1 MALVMRKFIIKCGV
15 FFLIVY
21 TMIVSL
27 NYKID
32 PANLFHTS
40 IVEKMV
46 PLLNDGKIIESPGD
60 LDEGLFKLE
69 MIKNMRWMPETVVI
83 GSSHIMYEPW
93 PFENCFVAGLSGAYL
108 GDYYAVVGMLEEYK
122 SLPQHIVIGTDPW
135 AFMTRA
141 ENGRHKSINEYALNS
156 LDRVQGNKPDVREKS
171 QQDKFYKYKE
181 LFSFAYF
188 QASFKKMRSEGISK
202 SLKEDKR
209 EIIVV
214 DNAEIEKKQKIMP
227 NGRYI
232 FSESGL
238 KSIQENN
245 NSADAAIRKQ
255 QIYQLGAGFSD
266 LQTDNLAQF
275 EKLII
280 YLQKKGV
287 KIDFYLHPWYPSVYK
302 HFCENEKYSG
312 VLKTEEYLRD
322 LGKKYNIVVHGSF
335 SSELTGMKE
344 EDFADWF
351 HLKADKMMECY
362 NIVLH

>member
-1 MALVMRKFIIKCGV
+1 MRNFIFKCGV
-15 FFLIVY
+15 FFLSVY
-21 TMIVSL
+21 TVIVSL
-27 NYKID
+27 NYRID
-32 PANLFHTS
+32 PANLFHVS

-46 PLLNDGKIIESPGD
+46 PLLNAGKTIESPGN
-60 LDEGLFKLE
+60 LDEGLFELG
-69 MIKNMRWMPETVVI
+69 MIKHMQWEPGTVVI

-93 PFENCFVAGLSGAYL
+93 PFEDCFVAGLSGAYL

-122 SLPQHIVIGTDPW
+122 RLPQHIVIGADPW
-135 AFMTRA
+135 AFMTGA
-141 ENGRHKSINEYALNS
+141 ESGRHKSIREYSLRA
-156 LDRVQGNKPDVREKS
+156 LDRVDGKKSDVAVS
-171 QQDKFYKYKE
+171 NQSILDKYKE
-181 LFSFAYF
+181 LISFAYF
-188 QASFKKMRSEGISK
+188 QASYKKMRSDGLKK
-202 SLKEDKR
+202 SLMEDDR
-209 EIIVV
+209 EIIV
-214 DNAEIEKKQKIMP
+214 AENNEIGDKQKIMP

-232 FSESGL
+232 FSKNGL
-238 KSIQENN
+238 KYVQENDN
-245 NSADAAIRKQ
+245 LADAAVRNQ
-255 QIYQLGAGFSD
+255 QIYQLGPGFSE

-280 YLQKKGV
+280 YLQKKEV

-312 VLKTEEYLRD
+312 VLKTEDYLRD

>member
-1 MALVMRKFIIKCGV
+1 
-15 FFLIVY
+15 
-21 TMIVSL
+21 
-27 NYKID
+27 
-32 PANLFHTS
+32 
-40 IVEKMV
+40 
-46 PLLNDGKIIESPGD
+46 
-60 LDEGLFKLE
+60 
-69 MIKNMRWMPETVVI
+69 
-83 GSSHIMYEPW
+83 
-93 PFENCFVAGLSGAYL
+93 
-108 GDYYAVVGMLEEYK
+108 
-122 SLPQHIVIGTDPW
+122 
-135 AFMTRA
+135 
-141 ENGRHKSINEYALNS
+141 
-156 LDRVQGNKPDVREKS
+156 
-171 QQDKFYKYKE
+171 
-181 LFSFAYF
+181 
-188 QASFKKMRSEGISK
+188 MRSEGISK

-255 QIYQLGAGFSD
+255 QIYQLDAGFSD

-322 LGKKYNIVVHGSF
+322 MGKKYNIVVHGSF
-335 SSELTGMKE
+335 SSDLTGMKE

>member
-1 MALVMRKFIIKCGV
+1 MRKFIVKCGV
-15 FFLIVY
+15 FFLAVY
-21 TMIVSL
+21 TVIVSL
-27 NYKID
+27 NYRID
-32 PANLFHTS
+32 PANLFHVS

-46 PLLNDGKIIESPGD
+46 PLLNAGKTIESPGN
-60 LDEGLFKLE
+60 LDEGLFKLG
-69 MIKNMRWMPETVVI
+69 MIKHMQWEPGTVVI

-93 PFENCFVAGLSGAYL
+93 TFEDCFVAGLSGAYL

-122 SLPQHIVIGTDPW
+122 RLPQHIVIGADPW
-135 AFMTRA
+135 AFMTGA
-141 ENGRHKSINEYALNS
+141 ESGRHKSIREYALRA
-156 LDRVQGNKPDVREKS
+156 LDRVDGKKSDVAVS
-171 QQDKFYKYKE
+171 NQSILDKYKE
-181 LFSFAYF
+181 LISFAYF
-188 QASFKKMRSEGISK
+188 QASCKKMRSNGLKK
-202 SLKEDKR
+202 SLLEDNR
-209 EIIVV
+209 EIIV
-214 DNAEIEKKQKIMP
+214 AENNEIGDKTRIMP

-232 FSESGL
+232 FSKNDFNSVHD
-238 KSIQENN
+238 NN
-245 NSADAAIRKQ
+245 NSADAAVRNQ

-335 SSELTGMKE
+335 SSDLTGMKE

-362 NIVLH
+362 NMVLH